1 MRGKSAVVAFCLT
14 LCWHR
19 PSGDPL
25 VIRLQ
30 TILKVFLSEAEE
42 RDPRFDQFHYRF
54 AVPEN
59 LSGVLVGRVELKPR
73 KLRVN
78 ALMRYSIVN
87 TEMRSLFNITS
98 VTTETRDSFS

>member
-1 MRGKSAVVAFCLT
+1 MILSLI
-14 LCWHR
+14 H
-19 PSGDPL
+19 
-25 VIRLQ
+25 Q

-59 LSGVLVGRVELKPR
+59 LAGVLVGRVELKPR

-98 VTTETRDSFS
+98 VNQCPRHTRS